1 LQEKLSASGRT
12 TRSNFN
18 SRPWTVTAL
27 TPRAAPGVFKQEI
40 NGLELGR
47 RYQFQA
53 LIKHPLL
60 TLTAKEVTLTVPAN

>member
-1 LQEKLSASGRT
+1 
-12 TRSNFN
+12 
-18 SRPWTVTAL
+18 VTAL
-27 TPRAAPGVFKQEI
+27 TPRGAPGVFKQEI

-53 LIKHPLL
+53 HIKHPLL